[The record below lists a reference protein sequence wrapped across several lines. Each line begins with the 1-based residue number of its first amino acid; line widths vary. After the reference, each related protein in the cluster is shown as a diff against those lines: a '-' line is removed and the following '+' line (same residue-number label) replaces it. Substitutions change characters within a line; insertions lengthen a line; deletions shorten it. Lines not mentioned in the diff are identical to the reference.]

1 MIILKKLRYKD
12 KKKVC
17 KTDLIVLLSFVTIF
31 IMSLLFVRPMQ
42 DDYVALRDMSSYGLL
57 DSVYNMWNSWG
68 GNISTIAISNFFIN
82 LYFGSNFF
90 FGIALHSIITV
101 ILLLSTFRILMRY
114 FQDIVQAESIMRTS
128 VWVFL
133 SFLCLGSLHAPGYI
147 SLLNFTLASTAHLW
161 PTLIFVHAVYL
172 ARFQRKWI
180 LPFLLLSGFLI
191 GNFNVSESIFCLTT
205 SLVIGFF
212 SKISLVRSLK
222 IKSGNLRVLILGQ
235 ILGLLTIVLA
245 PGFHARSEIV
255 VVPKSFEGLIF
266 SFFKAF
272 AFNLGDIFLHPA
284 WLLSLLVG
292 IAIEK
297 VVASNAALFQYLK
310 LNSFVLLVCVFTVSA
325 GGAFAYPSWYHTMS
339 FYVFVFP
346 VFFTVG
352 LILRK
357 QIRLT
362 IRIKLS
368 VVRNLF
374 FVLCLILLTR
384 DLTMMSLRAE
394 QWDRDFEINSLRIS
408 SNQFDLVGYNVNYWP
423 FGLGVDDV
431 EKWDWIN
438 SAYVDW
444 VQNTKN

>member
-1 MIILKKLRYKD
+1 MIILNKRRNKD
-12 KKKVC
+12 EKKVY
-17 KTDLIVLLSFVTIF
+17 KIDLIVLLSFVTIF
-31 IMSLLFVRPMQ
+31 ILSLLFVRPMQ

-90 FGIALHSIITV
+90 LGIALHSIITV

-114 FQDIVQAESIMRTS
+114 FQDIVRAESIIRTP

-147 SLLNFTLASTAHLW
+147 SVLNFTLASTAHLW
-161 PTLIFVHAVYL
+161 PTLIFVHAVYF
-172 ARFQRKWI
+172 ARFKRKLI
-180 LPFLLLSGFLI
+180 LPLMLLSGFLI
-191 GNFNVSESIFCLTT
+191 GNCNVSESIFCLSI
-205 SLVIGFF
+205 SLCIGFLT
-212 SKISLVRSLK
+212 KVSLVRSLK
-222 IKSGNLRVLILGQ
+222 IERRNLWVLIFGQ
-235 ILGLLTIVLA
+235 MIGLLIIVSA

-255 VVPKSFEGLIF
+255 VVPKTFEGLIF
-266 SFFKAF
+266 DFFKAF
-272 AFNLGDIFLHPA
+272 AFNFGDIFLHPG

-292 IAIEK
+292 AIVKE
-297 VVASNAALFQYLK
+297 VFASNAALFQYLK
-310 LNSFVLLVCVFTVSA
+310 LNAFVLLICVCTVSA

-352 LILRK
+352 LILRN

-362 IRIKLS
+362 VRIKLS
-368 VVRNLF
+368 VVRNLV
-374 FVLCLILLTR
+374 FVLCIILLIR
-384 DLTMMSLRAE
+384 DLTMMGLRAE

-423 FGLGVDDV
+423 LGLGLDDV
-431 EKWDWIN
+431 EKWEWIN
-438 SAYVDW
+438 SAYVEW
-444 VQNTKN
+444 VQNAK